1 MTQYYCNICRSTIT
15 EGEYRYSKEVFGKAL
30 CREHQDA
37 ERNTQRTRNVN
48 TPQETEI
55 IQSPKPVESKVIEK
69 ESKIGLSGIVKKVA
83 ITTSK
88 VIKKSA
94 NTVVDTTRTAFQRR
108 EWKEEILRIIGPTL
122 IKELARE
129 RNVRP
134 SYDEG
139 RPTIDDYI
147 QAIKNNVTL
156 DDIVSFANRNKV
168 NIRDILTEMEYYQ
181 VKQEKKEILRDG
193 DAVKG
198 FYEQVFSEIKSFY
211 PSGRHNYELPYQMEL
226 FRFLKARF
234 PEAGIEQP
242 RGSSRPDITIN
253 GIGIEVKGPTRV
265 EEIQTIMEKCARYCP
280 SHPKGVIVVLFDN
293 QVPSFRYQEWLKDFK
308 NRFPEVRVI
317 SKK

>member
-1 MTQYYCNICRSTIT
+1 MTQYYCNICRATIT
-15 EGEYRYSKEVFGKAL
+15 EREYRYSKDYFGKAL
-30 CREHQDA
+30 CREHQEA
-37 ERNTQRTRNVN
+37 ERNAQNNRNIKS
-48 TPQETEI
+48 PQEIEI
-55 IQSPKPVESKVIEK
+55 KQNLKPIESKVIEK

-83 ITTSK
+83 ITTGK

-108 EWKEEILRIIGPTL
+108 EWKDEILRIIGPTL

-181 VKQEKKEILRDG
+181 VKQEKKEILHDG
-193 DAVKG
+193 VAVKG
-198 FYEQVFSEIKSFY
+198 FYEQVVNEIKSFY
-211 PSGRHNYELPYQMEL
+211 PSGRHNNELPYQMEL
-226 FRFLKARF
+226 YRFLKEKF
-234 PEAGIEQP
+234 PKSDIEKT
-242 RGSSRPDITIN
+242 RGSSRPDITIE

-265 EEIQTIMEKCARYCP
+265 EDIQTIMEKCARYCL
-280 SHPKGVIVVLFDN
+280 SHPKGVIIVLFDN
-293 QVPSFRYQEWLKDFK
+293 QVPQWRYAEWLKGMK
-308 NRFPEVRVI
+308 EHFPKVRVI
-317 SKK
+317 SI